1 MITMINKEMRKTI
14 KNNKEDKKNKNKIIT
29 ITEIKET

>member
-1 MITMINKEMRKTI
+1 MTTMINKEMRKTT